1 MTSKPFYILLIY
13 PTIKKAWDL
22 VTEVQNREQVLAGY
36 PVGSPSIGQ
45 LACGPSHKIDSH
57 SQEIVSLECC
67 SMLLYPIDDID
78 NTPQYILLKPM
89 ITIIWGQLTGGAH
102 HTIVRSYQLDLNLG
116 TELQIQVKEFLFDD
130 GYLSDVVDEKK
141 LWFMRMT
148 AVDLIYHR
156 FLFTTNRLGR

>member
-89 ITIIWGQLTGGAH
+89 ITII
-102 HTIVRSYQLDLNLG
+102 
-116 TELQIQVKEFLFDD
+116 
-130 GYLSDVVDEKK
+130 
-141 LWFMRMT
+141 
-148 AVDLIYHR
+148 
-156 FLFTTNRLGR
+156 